1 MTDPTV
7 KSRDKKHMWRSRWL
21 TVALPVAA
29 TLAAV
34 AICFAWAENWERE
47 HLRTEFEHRSL
58 VLSNSIQRE
67 VETLLSGLDDVED
80 FFAGSQSV
88 DKDEFRLF
96 AMRLMARTPG
106 LVGMGYAPKI
116 TEANK
121 AAWTKEA
128 ARQGVVP
135 WHIYDLDSIGFPTEP
150 QPRAEQYPLFYVAP
164 DKLSYAVGMTLT
176 HEPLRQSAIAYAL
189 QSGATG
195 VTSRLYFS
203 RNAGKRL
210 DSTSNTELESRIKRP
225 AGHYAFRPLRAA
237 AAYRSQLPL
246 TWAPADRDS
255 VRGLLVAAFRLP
267 EILGKACGPDLT
279 AGIALRLIDSAAPPE
294 ARELFSSNLPFRE
307 GAVPG
312 GFGLAGGTSP
322 LKWTREFQVGG
333 RNWVMEFA
341 ATPGFMKARRT
352 WTVWVVLVAGLLF
365 ATLLALFL
373 WMLTGRHAHAEA
385 LVEERT
391 HALRETFDALV
402 KAKDEALNASRAKS
416 EFLATMSHEIRTPM
430 NGVLGMV
437 SLLQSSPL
445 NHQQQD
451 GLRTIQTSGEALLRI
466 LDEILDFSKIEA
478 GRIGLQPAP
487 FHLKIVLM
495 EVCGLFRP
503 RATEVGLDLSLDY
516 PPDLPE
522 YFSGDAGRIRQILMN
537 LCGNAIKFTHQGSVR
552 IAVSG
557 QALAVGH
564 GVLGPNGLAVGHG
577 VLGPNGLAVGKM
589 AMEIRVVDTG
599 IGIPEDKLALL
610 FQPFSQVDS
619 GYNRRYGGTGLGLA
633 ICKRLAL
640 LMDGDIRAESSAG
653 HGSTFIVSLPL
664 REVDKDSPS
673 WETGSAPRRDES
685 PQAPAPKSFPKV
697 LLVEDHVV
705 NQKVA
710 AQMLE
715 KMGCVVEV
723 ADEGMAAVEMV
734 KRNSY
739 TCALMDVQMA
749 GWDGYETTRRIRAWE
764 KETGTAP
771 LPIIAVTANAMAS
784 DRDSCLEAG
793 MNDYLSKPIIFNALR
808 EAVALYLKRSAT
820 A

>member
-1 MTDPTV
+1 
-7 KSRDKKHMWRSRWL
+7 MWRSRWL

-29 TLAAV
+29 TLATV
-34 AICFAWAENWERE
+34 AICFAWAENWERQ

-106 LVGMGYAPKI
+106 LVGMGYAPRI
-116 TEANK
+116 TEATK
-121 AAWTKEA
+121 AFWTKEA

-135 WHIYDLDSIGFPTEP
+135 WRIYDLDSIGFPTEP
-150 QPRAEQYPLFYVAP
+150 RPRAEQYPLFYVAP

-176 HEPLRQSAIAYAL
+176 HEPLRQAAIAYAL
-189 QSGATG
+189 ESGGTG

-210 DSTSNTELESRIKRP
+210 DSASNTEMESRIKRP

-237 AAYRSQLPL
+237 AAYRSLLPM
-246 TWAPADRDS
+246 TWSPADRDS

-294 ARELFSSNLPFRE
+294 ARELFSSNLAFRE

-322 LKWTREFQVGG
+322 LKWTREIQVGG

-341 ATPGFMKARRT
+341 ATPGFMKARRA
-352 WTVWVVLVAGLLF
+352 WTVWVVLVTGLLF
-365 ATLLALFL
+365 TALLALFL

-437 SLLQSSPL
+437 SLLQGSRLDP
-445 NHQQQD
+445 QQQD

-487 FHLKIVLM
+487 FNLKIVMM

-503 RATEVGLDLSLDY
+503 RAMEMGLELSLDY
-516 PPDLPE
+516 PGHLPE
-522 YFSGDAGRIRQILMN
+522 YFFGDAGRIRQILTN
-537 LCGNAIKFTHQGSVR
+537 LCGNAVKFTHQGSVR
-552 IAVSG
+552 VKVAGRPISEG
-557 QALAVGH
+557 KLAV
-564 GVLGPNGLAVGHG
+564 
-577 VLGPNGLAVGKM
+577 
-589 AMEIRVVDTG
+589 EIRVVDTG

-619 GYNRRYGGTGLGLA
+619 GFNRRYGGTGLGLA

-653 HGSTFIVSLPL
+653 FGSAFIVSLPL
-664 REVDKDSPS
+664 RKVDKEPS
-673 WETGSAPRRDES
+673 SGENGSAPQGDG
-685 PQAPAPKSFPKV
+685 PLQAPARKSFPKV

-715 KMGCVVEV
+715 KMGCIVEV
-723 ADEGMAAVEMV
+723 AGEGEVAVEMA
-734 KRNSY
+734 KRGGY
-739 TCALMDVQMA
+739 AVALMDVQMA

-771 LPIIAVTANAMAS
+771 MPIIAVTANAMAS
-784 DRDSCLEAG
+784 DRDRCLEAG
-793 MNDYLSKPIIFNALR
+793 MSDYLSKPIILEILR
-808 EAVALYLKRSAT
+808 RTLTPYLGDSISV
-820 A
+820 